1 MDLLNTNKVTG
12 FLAKALV
19 MLSLIAFVSSCS
31 TISTKNITYLQGQ
44 GSLDTLKYTT
54 LDSLKPVVAKIQ
66 PDDIL
71 AITVSSLSEESNL
84 LFNFPILNPITT
96 TNFPGGSGAG
106 AQKNQPLGYLVD
118 PEGNIEMPLLGK
130 TILAGLTLEQAG
142 SLIKSKLVK
151 YLKEPTVNVR
161 MLNHKFTV
169 LGEVNRPGVYN
180 LLDNHTSLLDVLGM
194 SGDLTIYGRRDNV
207 MLVRTSNSGKRDVV
221 KIDLTKREF
230 MNSPYYYI
238 QNNDMI
244 YIETLEGKITSTDR
258 TIQLIPIITGV
269 TSTFVLLL
277 NLVFK

>member
-12 FLAKALV
+12 FLAKALG
-19 MLSLIAFVSSCS
+19 MLSIIAFVSSCS

-44 GSLDTLKYTT
+44 GSLDTARYTS

-96 TNFPGGSGAG
+96 TNFPGGNNSGMVR
-106 AQKNQPLGYLVD
+106 NQPLGYLVD

-130 TILAGLTLEQAG
+130 TNLTGLTLEQAG
-142 SLIKSKLVK
+142 FTIKEKLVH

-161 MLNHKFTV
+161 MLNHKFTI

-180 LLDNHTSLLDVLGM
+180 LLDNHTSLLDILGM

-207 MLVRTSNSGKRDVV
+207 MLVRTNNTGRREVI

-269 TSTFVLLL
+269 TSTFVLIL
-277 NLVFK
+277 NLILK